1 MQAMRNNFADLN
13 EQEGKRN
20 KCTRG

>member
-13 EQEGKRN
+13 EQVGGKE
-20 KCTRG
+20 K